1 MVPRAVRFVKKWYS
15 IAIILYKTSHK
26 KTFNIS
32 FCLCCSFGFSLC
44 LSDRLVEQLIHI
56 ELLISLFD

>member
-15 IAIILYKTSHK
+15 IAIILYKTRRSIFLFAFVVHLALA
-26 KTFNIS
+26 
-32 FCLCCSFGFSLC
+32 CVC
-44 LSDRLVEQLIHI
+44 LSDRLVEQLTHI